1 MPQLSCFIC
10 WRQMAYKCERH
21 KGVFRMSEREDE
33 PKSKSEMKRIETMDK
48 VPRWTDDDERKAIR
62 DYETNRIELL
72 SLNGSDLYTRG
83 RFDQRLSDQVI
94 SRQKQNV
101 TPVNL
106 SDEVQKL
113 LRLIAVESA
122 KVRELEDE
130 LEYLA
135 GPKHD

>member
-1 MPQLSCFIC
+1 
-10 WRQMAYKCERH
+10 
-21 KGVFRMSEREDE
+21 MSEREDE

-83 RFDQRLSDQVI
+83 RFDQVI

>member
-1 MPQLSCFIC
+1 
-10 WRQMAYKCERH
+10 
-21 KGVFRMSEREDE
+21 MSEREDE